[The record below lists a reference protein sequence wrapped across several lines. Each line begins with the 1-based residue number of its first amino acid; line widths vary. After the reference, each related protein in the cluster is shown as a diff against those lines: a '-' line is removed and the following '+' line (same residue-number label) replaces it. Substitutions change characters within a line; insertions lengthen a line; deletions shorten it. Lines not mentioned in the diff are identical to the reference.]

1 MRLKRALGSLGAPHG
16 DAGGVQR
23 LCTRVPTVE
32 RLLTSDLELLARDCG
47 LDHSELKRLATT
59 VAAASVPPVRTA
71 RQVLAARRAEA
82 PLLSTGVPALDAL
95 LKGGLRAGE
104 VCELIGAPGSGKT
117 AACVAARVDMCRHR
131 VPQLLRTHLSAVR
144 LAPGRGHRGTRAV
157 RVPGSGVPQVPR
169 TLAP

>member
-1 MRLKRALGSLGAPHG
+1 MLERRVGAKAKFPLEAVRLALTNLIALSWRSRALVMRLKRALGSLGAPHG

-59 VAAASVPPVRTA
+59 VAVANVQPVRTA

-117 AACVAARVDMCRHR
+117 AACVAARVDM
-131 VPQLLRTHLSAVR
+131 
-144 LAPGRGHRGTRAV
+144 
-157 RVPGSGVPQVPR
+157 
-169 TLAP
+169 

>member
-1 MRLKRALGSLGAPHG
+1 MLERRVGAKGNSVYYSKSCWPCFYEFGRALSRGVRALVMRLKRALGSLGAPHG

-117 AACVAARVDMCRHR
+117 AACVAARVDM
-131 VPQLLRTHLSAVR
+131 
-144 LAPGRGHRGTRAV
+144 
-157 RVPGSGVPQVPR
+157 
-169 TLAP
+169 